1 MFCVI
6 IRTGGADAVLMA
18 TPRLA
23 GSEEIGREN
32 AALRRLIVAFQH
44 LSGLAVEDTGLESVT
59 ESIAER
65 VDTAVAVV
73 DDKLTVLACSG
84 GMESDAAQ
92 LFRDHLRHPRLAQ
105 VLEVV
110 GPTRRALRMPGMAG
124 FAPIVVAPV
133 PVGDAVPAFLLTLD
147 DGDQDESED
156 MRLLLTEHAATIC
169 GVILGRQR
177 VVAAAA
183 TQARYDLVE
192 GLLSGRRSDADE
204 VRRWAAHLGYNEQY
218 KHRVASIALLDGCGG
233 EDAARVSA
241 AVERF
246 FTTQIPE
253 AITAQ
258 RAREVVVVLPE
269 LDPAAPR
276 AVRLVRQC
284 IACITETFGGA
295 MVNAGIG
302 GMCHAPSEIA
312 RSYEDARRTVEIVD
326 RIGRAGAAVAIEEL
340 GIHRLLLQVADIA
353 QLREFAREV
362 FGDLLA
368 HGNGTAMEYLSTL
381 TSYFREN
388 NSPQRVAQELHL
400 HRNTVAYRVRRIEE
414 LADLDF
420 RNYRDRLMAQVALE
434 ILDMVDLVGEG
445 P

>member
-1 MFCVI
+1 
-6 IRTGGADAVLMA
+6 MA
-18 TPRLA
+18 TPRLD
-23 GSEEIGREN
+23 GSEQIGREN

-44 LSGLAVEDTGLESVT
+44 LSGLAVQDAGLESVT

-124 FAPIVVAPV
+124 IAPIIVAPV
-133 PVGDAVPAFLLTLD
+133 PVGDTVPAFLLTLD
-147 DGDQDESED
+147 EGDQDEGED
-156 MRLLLTEHAATIC
+156 VRLLLTEHAATIC
-169 GVILGRQR
+169 GVILGRER

-192 GLLSGRRSDADE
+192 GLLSGKGSDADE
-204 VRRWAAHLGYNEQY
+204 VRRWAAHLGYDEQY
-218 KHRVASIALLDGCGG
+218 QHRVASVVLLDACSGN
-233 EDAARVSA
+233 DVARVSA

-253 AITAQ
+253 AITTL
-258 RAREVVVVLPE
+258 RDREVVVVLPE

-276 AVRLVRQC
+276 AVELVKQC
-284 IACITETFGGA
+284 ISRITETFGAA
-295 MVNAGIG
+295 MINAGIG
-302 GMCHAPSEIA
+302 AICHAASEIA
-312 RSYEDARRTVEIVD
+312 RSYDDARRTVEIVY
-326 RIGRAGAAVAIEEL
+326 RIGRAGTAVAVEEL
-340 GIHRLLLQVADIA
+340 GIHRLLLQVADVA
-353 QLREFAREV
+353 QLQEFARDV

-368 HGNGTAMEYLSTL
+368 HTNGTAMEYLSTL
-381 TSYFREN
+381 ASYFREN

-414 LADLDF
+414 LANLDF
-420 RNYRDRLMAQVALE
+420 RSYRDRLMAQVALE
-434 ILDMVDLVGEG
+434 ILDMVDVAGEA